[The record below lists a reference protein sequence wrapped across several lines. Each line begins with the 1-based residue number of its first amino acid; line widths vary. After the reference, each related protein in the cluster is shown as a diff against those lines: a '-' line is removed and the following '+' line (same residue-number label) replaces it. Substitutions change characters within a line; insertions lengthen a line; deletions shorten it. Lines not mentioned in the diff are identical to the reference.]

1 MPDCW
6 VMGEARRRHRKWSR
20 SRAQPLGDGGG
31 ATLPQRVEEHRLTGE
46 AGSRPLG
53 DWGTREAR
61 PSGEGGGVTWMA
73 AAAARLVGVG
83 IAILG

>member
-1 MPDCW
+1 M
-6 VMGEARRRHRKWSR
+6 
-20 SRAQPLGDGGG
+20 
-31 ATLPQRVEEHRLTGE
+31 PQRVEEHRLTGE